1 MTHRIVLTS
10 SKGGTGK
17 TTTALNLS
25 VAFAEQGHR
34 TVVVDLDPQ
43 GAIGF
48 FLAKEDT
55 DWTGLAE
62 VMISGTSVADV
73 LLETSLPN
81 LRILARGRMDPVD
94 SCEYEL
100 RLHRSD
106 LLGKTLAAVL
116 LGKTLAA
123 VEAATEAEFLV
134 IDTPSGLGPVTR
146 AALGVGHF
154 ALLPLQAEPVAFRT
168 MSQILRVIDHI
179 QQHENPELQLL
190 GILPTMVQLDNDPS
204 LNVMSSVWSGFG
216 GVFDTVIP
224 RSNVFIEAS
233 EAGVPLSFLGGR
245 TRPEARRF
253 TLLSDEIEARI
264 NDMTGIEDDHEH
276 RRLV

>member
-34 TVVVDLDPQ
+34 TVIVDLDPQ

-55 DWTGLAE
+55 EWSGLAE
-62 VMISGTSVADV
+62 VMISGTTVTEV

-100 RLHRSD
+100 QLHRSD
-106 LLGKTLAAVL
+106 LLGD
-116 LGKTLAA
+116 TLAA
-123 VEAATEAEFLV
+123 VEAATGAEFLV

-179 QQHENPELQLL
+179 RQHENPELQLL

-233 EAGVPLSFLGGR
+233 ETGIPLSFLGGR

-253 TLLSDEIEARI
+253 TLLADEIEARI

>member
-17 TTTALNLS
+17 TTTALNLA
-25 VAFAEQGHR
+25 VALAERGR
-34 TVVVDLDPQ
+34 NTIVVDLDPQ

-48 FLAKEDT
+48 FLAKEDSE
-55 DWTGLAE
+55 WGGLAE
-62 VMISGTSVADV
+62 VMISDADPTDV
-73 LLETSLPN
+73 LLTTSLPT
-81 LRILARGRMDPVD
+81 LRILARGRIDPVD
-94 SCEYEL
+94 TCEYEL
-100 RLHRSD
+100 QLHRGTA
-106 LLGKTLAAVL
+106 LAETLEAIEADGSVDYVL
-116 LGKTLAA
+116 
-123 VEAATEAEFLV
+123 

-146 AALGVGHF
+146 AALAVGHF

-168 MSQILRVIDHI
+168 LGQVLRVLDHVH
-179 QQHENPELQLL
+179 QNENPSLQLL

-216 GVFDTVIP
+216 GVLETVIP
-224 RSNVFIEAS
+224 RSEVFTQAS
-233 EAGVPLSFLGGR
+233 EIGIPLSFLGGR

-264 NDMTGIEDDHEH
+264 NNMTGIEDDHEH